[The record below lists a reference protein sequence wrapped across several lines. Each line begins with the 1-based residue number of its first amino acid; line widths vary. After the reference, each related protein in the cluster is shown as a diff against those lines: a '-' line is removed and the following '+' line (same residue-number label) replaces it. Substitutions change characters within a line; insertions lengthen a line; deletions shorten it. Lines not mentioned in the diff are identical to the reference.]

1 MTRQVVVDARPIA
14 SEKASE
20 LVTLELLKN
29 ESVPGIGERLTFNR
43 RAYLV
48 VGILDYGD
56 GHGPIALAVLDT
68 EEAEQ
73 ALS

>member
-1 MTRQVVVDARPIA
+1 MTRQVVVAARPIA
-14 SEKASE
+14 PEKASE

-29 ESVPGIGERLTFNR
+29 EAVPGIGERLNFGPH
-43 RAYLV
+43 AYLV

-68 EEAEQ
+68 AEAEH